1 MKRWYWMI
9 ALLVTAA
16 CSEGPSEPNNGV
28 DEDDL
33 HFLKF
38 KSASAIT
45 VRQASFWAVKG
56 QNRELEMNYADGEEF
71 LEFEV
76 RSQSLLR
83 RPDGR
88 IFLNGDSILIS
99 VTLDPNNRV
108 IVDFQPSGL
117 LFNPLDPARLE
128 INYKG
133 ADDDI
138 DGDGDEDARDAALEL
153 SLRIWQQERPGL
165 PWLPLATLRID
176 EDDVEARVL
185 SFTGF
190 AMATN

>member
-9 ALLVTAA
+9 ALLAA
-16 CSEGPSEPNNGV
+16 AGCSDGPSEPDNGV
-28 DEDDL
+28 NEGDL

-38 KSASAIT
+38 EAANAIT

-56 QNRELEMNYADGEEF
+56 QTRELEMKYADGTDF

-88 IFLNGDSILIS
+88 IFLNGDSVLIS

-138 DGDGDEDARDAALEL
+138 DDDGDEDARDIALEL
-153 SLRIWQQERPGL
+153 SLRIWQQERTGR

-176 EDDVEARVL
+176 EDDLEARVL